1 MLKIRLFMSLLAR
14 LTGLPAL
21 VLIVA
26 TNSVHAKAPVVPLD
40 ELVPSK
46 QQAHSTALIT
56 RFMTR
61 YHYKKLAVDDRLSEQ
76 VLERYLDLL
85 DPNRSYFLLDDVQSF
100 QSYKYQLDNALRTG
114 RLDPAFHIFR
124 VFRQRVEDRVRYA
137 EALLDKDFKF
147 DIDETFVI
155 DRKESPWVKSRDE
168 LNELW
173 RKRVKNDVLT
183 LRLAKKEPD
192 EIKKTLTK
200 RYENLGRRTRGLD
213 SGDVYQFFINAYT
226 SAVEPHTS
234 YFSPQTSDN
243 FRISMSLS
251 LEGIGAALQTED
263 EYTMVRRI
271 IKGGP
276 ADKSDQLHVDD
287 RITGVGQGDEPI
299 QDVIGWPLDDV
310 VDLIRG
316 KKGSVVRLRILPKA
330 TGIDGPDKVITLIR
344 NKIKLEEQAAKSSII
359 EGAPFAPGHK
369 IGVIELPTF
378 YMDFAAK
385 ARGDEDFRSTT
396 RDVKRLITELKK
408 DGIDALIMDLRG
420 NSGGS
425 LQEATALTGLFINEG
440 PVVQVRNADGKMEIN
455 EDPDPALFYD
465 GPMAVLVD
473 QQSASASEIFAAAI
487 QDYKRGLII
496 GEPTYGKGTV
506 QTLVNLDR
514 FSRDP
519 DMRLGQLKLTIAQY
533 FRIDGGS
540 TQNKGVVPDITFPTA
555 VDTSDRGESGMDN
568 ALPWTTVR
576 PADYLITSHGTE
588 QMQALRDQLAERI
601 AGDPG
606 FEYLLSEVELREEA
620 RNRKQVSLLE
630 SQRIAERKQRE
641 VTLLDHENVFRKAR
655 GLKLRTIEDLE
666 AEADKPLGHEEDDED
681 EDEKFDILLEE
692 ASRILGDYISARDE
706 IKGSAPKLGARV
718 N

>member
-1 MLKIRLFMSLLAR
+1 MLKIRSSVSVLR
-14 LTGLPAL
+14 GLMALML
-21 VLIVA
+21 VLA
-26 TNSVHAKAPVVPLD
+26 AGNSFAKAPVVPLD
-40 ELVPSK
+40 DLVPTK

-76 VLERYLDLL
+76 VLKRYLELL
-85 DPNRSYFLLDDVQSF
+85 DPNRSYFLLDDIQAF

-124 VFRQRVEDRVRYA
+124 VFRQRVEDRVAYA
-137 EALLDKDFKF
+137 ESLLDQDFKF
-147 DIDETFVI
+147 DIDENFTI
-155 DRKESPWVKSRDE
+155 DRKDSPWVKSRDE

-183 LRLAKKEPD
+183 LRLSHKDPD
-192 EIKKTLTK
+192 EIKDTLTK

-243 FRISMSLS
+243 FRIQMSLS

-271 IKGGP
+271 IAAGP
-276 ADKSDQLHVDD
+276 ADKSGLLHVED
-287 RITGVGQGDEPI
+287 RIIGVGQGDGPI
-299 QDVIGWPLDDV
+299 QDIIGWPLDDV
-310 VDLIRG
+310 VDRIRG

-330 TGIDGPDKVITLIR
+330 TGIDGPDKVITLVR
-344 NKIKLEEQAAKSSII
+344 NKIKLEEQAAKSTII

-385 ARGDEDFRSTT
+385 ARGDKDYRSTT
-396 RDVKRLITELKK
+396 RDVKRLITELRKK
-408 DGIDALIMDLRG
+408 GIDALIMDLRG

-425 LQEATALTGLFINEG
+425 LQEATALTGLFIDEG
-440 PVVQVRNADGKMEIN
+440 PVVQVRNADGKMEVN
-455 EDPDPALFYD
+455 KDPDPSLFYD
-465 GPMAVLVD
+465 GPLAVLVD

-540 TQNKGVVPDITFPTA
+540 TQNKGVLPDITFPTA

-576 PADYLITSHGTE
+576 PADYLTSPYGTDHL
-588 QMQALRDQLAERI
+588 QALRDQLASRI
-601 AGDPG
+601 ADDPG
-606 FEYLLSEVELREEA
+606 FSYLISEVKLREEA
-620 RNRKQVSLLE
+620 RNRKEVSLLE
-630 SQRIAERKQRE
+630 SRRITERKQRE
-641 VTLLDHENVFRKAR
+641 ITLLDHENVFRKAR
-655 GLKLRTIEDLE
+655 GLKLRTLAELE
-666 AEADKPLGHEEDDED
+666 AEADKPVGHDDDKD
-681 EDEKFDILLEE
+681 ENDDEKFDILLEE
-692 ASRILGDYISARDE
+692 TSRILGDYISARDE
-706 IKGSAPKLGARV
+706 LKPDAPQIGARV